1 MLSEGTI
8 TKQLI
13 INMEYELSE
22 QFTHS
27 IENIAQQLYGA
38 MYKEVKKAIKLE
50 GQDYQTGYEQ
60 GVAAGK
66 KKVLENFPMWKIA
79 PKDDY
84 IRESVL
90 AGAGEFGMRV
100 LYRGQLIKEGWK
112 YIPIK
117 SLKVLPVEVIDKN
130 DE

>member
-1 MLSEGTI
+1 
-8 TKQLI
+8 
-13 INMEYELSE
+13 MEQELSQ

-27 IENIAQQLYGA
+27 IENIAQQLYGVV
-38 MYKEVKKAIKLE
+38 YKEVKKAIRLE

-60 GVAAGK
+60 GVVAGK

-84 IRESVL
+84 VRETVL
-90 AGAGEFGMRV
+90 AGAGEFGMRI
-100 LYRGQLIKEGWK
+100 LHRGQLIKEGWK

-117 SLKVLPVEVIDKN
+117 SLKILPTEVTEEDSH
-130 DE
+130 D

>member
-1 MLSEGTI
+1 MEQALS
-8 TKQLI
+8 Q
-13 INMEYELSE
+13 

-27 IENIAQQLYGA
+27 IENIAQQLYGVV
-38 MYKEVKKAIKLE
+38 YKEVKKAIRLE
-50 GQDYQTGYEQ
+50 GQDYQTGYEH
-60 GVAAGK
+60 GVVAGK

-84 IRESVL
+84 VRETVL

-100 LYRGQLIKEGWK
+100 LHRGQLIKEGWK

-117 SLKVLPVEVIDKN
+117 SLKILTTEVTEEDNK
-130 DE
+130 

>member
-1 MLSEGTI
+1 
-8 TKQLI
+8 
-13 INMEYELSE
+13 MEYELSE

>member
-1 MLSEGTI
+1 
-8 TKQLI
+8 
-13 INMEYELSE
+13 MEQELSQ

-27 IENIAQQLYGA
+27 IENIAQQLYGVV
-38 MYKEVKKAIKLE
+38 YKEVKKAIRLE

-60 GVAAGK
+60 GVVAGK

-84 IRESVL
+84 VRETVL

-100 LYRGQLIKEGWK
+100 LHRGQLIKEGWK

-117 SLKVLPVEVIDKN
+117 SLKILPTEVTEEEIHDRKN
-130 DE
+130 D

>member
-1 MLSEGTI
+1 
-8 TKQLI
+8 
-13 INMEYELSE
+13 MEQELSQ

-27 IENIAQQLYGA
+27 IENIAQQLYGVV
-38 MYKEVKKAIKLE
+38 YKEVKKAIKLE

-60 GVAAGK
+60 GIVAGK

-84 IRESVL
+84 VRETVL

-100 LYRGQLIKEGWK
+100 LHRGQLIKEGWK
-112 YIPIK
+112 YIPTK
-117 SLKVLPVEVIDKN
+117 SLKILPTEVTEEDGH
-130 DE
+130 E

>member
-50 GQDYQTGYEQ
+50 GQDYHC
-60 GVAAGK
+60 
-66 KKVLENFPMWKIA
+66 LMLN
-79 PKDDY
+79 
-84 IRESVL
+84 S
-90 AGAGEFGMRV
+90 
-100 LYRGQLIKEGWK
+100 
-112 YIPIK
+112 
-117 SLKVLPVEVIDKN
+117 
-130 DE
+130 